1 MIFFEHLTRH
11 LFFTGKGGVGKTSL
25 ACATALTLADRGKRV
40 LLVST
45 DPASNLDEVLGQKL
59 SGVPTAIPF
68 APGLFA
74 LNIDP
79 EEAARL
85 YREKVVGPYRGKLP
99 ESALRGREEQL
110 SGACTMEIVAFDEFS
125 RLLGAPKATEAFDHV
140 IFDTAP
146 TGHTLRLLTLP
157 KAWTGFL
164 NANTSGMSCLGPL
177 AGLDKQRAVYEA
189 TLAALSDAQRTTLV
203 LVSRA
208 QKSTLKEAR
217 RASEELAK
225 LGVTNQRIILNGL
238 FTTLHR
244 EDRLAM
250 AMEQRDREALAEYA
264 AWLATM
270 PVTNVPLKAGNVVGI
285 DRVRTLFLESEEATA
300 QQECVRLPSVGKPA
314 ARRTG
319 MNEGVTLNAQR
330 STPNAQVMDKKAGTL
345 SELVDELAKAGRG
358 VVMTMGKGGVGKTT
372 IAAAIAGELARR
384 GFPVHLSTTDPA
396 AHVQAVAATNLPMLR
411 VSRIDPAVETES
423 YTREV
428 IRTEGQGLDADSLA
442 LLEEDLRSPCTEE
455 IAVFRAFARTLADG
469 KDGFVV
475 LDTAPTG
482 HTLLLLDATE
492 AYHREVLRHA
502 GDMPEEVRELLPRLR
517 DPEFTR
523 VLVVTLPEATPVH
536 EAAYLQEDLRRAKI
550 EPYAWVINQTFA
562 DSRTSDPLLA
572 ARGRNERRYIREV
585 VEQFARR
592 TVRVPWVPEE
602 PVGFE
607 KLEQLFDIQETGKGK
622 RL

>member
-1 MIFFEHLTRH
+1 MTRH

-25 ACATALTLADRGKRV
+25 ACATALTLVDRGSRV

-59 SGVPTAIPF
+59 GGTPTAIPS

-85 YREKVVGPYRGKLP
+85 YREKVVGPLRGKLP
-99 ESALRGREEQL
+99 PSALRSMEEQL
-110 SGACTMEIVAFDEFS
+110 SGACTMEIAAFDEFS
-125 RLLGAPKATEAFDHV
+125 RLLGDPQATAAFDHV

-164 NANTSGMSCLGPL
+164 NANTGGTSCLGPL
-177 AGLDKQRAVYEA
+177 AGLDKQRGIYEA
-189 TLAALSDAQRTTLV
+189 TLAALTDASRTTLV

-208 QKSTLKEAR
+208 QKATLKEAQ
-217 RASEELAK
+217 RASRELAL
-225 LGVTNQRIILNGL
+225 LGVTNQRLILNGL
-238 FTTLHR
+238 FKTLHR
-244 EDRLAM
+244 DDRLAM
-250 AMEQRDREALAEYA
+250 AMERRDQEALQEYDM
-264 AWLATM
+264 WLAGL
-270 PVTNVPLKAGNVVGI
+270 PVTRVHLKASNVVGI
-285 DRVRTLFLESEEATA
+285 ERLRTLFHASEEEPE
-300 QQECVRLPSVGKPA
+300 QQECVSQPPAGKPA
-314 ARRTG
+314 ARGT
-319 MNEGVTLNAQR
+319 GVTLNAEHR
-330 STPNAQVMDKKAGTL
+330 TPNAEVTGKKPGTL

-372 IAAAIAGELARR
+372 IAAAVAGELARR

-396 AHVQAVAATNLPMLR
+396 AHVQAVAAIGLPTLR
-411 VSRIDPAVETES
+411 VSRIDPVAETQA
-423 YTREV
+423 YTGEV
-428 IRTEGQGLDADSLA
+428 IRTEGRGLDPEALA

-455 IAVFRAFARTLADG
+455 IAVFRAFARTVADG
-469 KDGFVV
+469 EKGFVV

-502 GDMPEEVRELLPRLR
+502 SGMPEEVRELLPRLR
-517 DPEFTR
+517 NPDFTK

-536 EAAYLQEDLRRAKI
+536 EAAYLQEDLRRAQIK
-550 EPYAWVINQTFA
+550 PYAWVVNQSFA
-562 DSRTSDPLLA
+562 DSRTIDPLLA
-572 ARGRNERRYIREV
+572 ARGRNEAPHIQEV
-585 VEQFARR
+585 TEKHSDH
-592 TVRVPWVPEE
+592 TVMVPWVPEE

-607 KLEQLFDIQETGKGK
+607 RLGQLFATPAVQQEEVGTV
-622 RL
+622 